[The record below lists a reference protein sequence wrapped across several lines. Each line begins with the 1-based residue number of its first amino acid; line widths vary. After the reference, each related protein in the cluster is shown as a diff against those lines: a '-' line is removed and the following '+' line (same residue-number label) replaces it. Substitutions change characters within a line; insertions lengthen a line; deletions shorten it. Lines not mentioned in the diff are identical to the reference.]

1 MRSKTW
7 RYTGLGTAAALILSL
22 SACKDRGQAGTAS
35 GNIDTRPADTGAAAV
50 PLGADQSKPELTDAN
65 IVALLDEA
73 NMADSAAGAFALK
86 KATNPEVKAFAKLMM
101 GEHHALRA
109 AGQQL
114 AKKLNVTP
122 QPPSDDPVKG
132 LAESEMAALR
142 AAAKGPAFDR
152 TYIDQEVAAHKAVLD
167 LAEKSHEA
175 AQNEELKKLIE
186 QAKPVIEKHL
196 DMAQQIQEKLGKPSA

>member
-7 RYTGLGTAAALILSL
+7 RYAGLGTAAALILSL

-50 PLGADQSKPELTDAN
+50 PPGADQSKPELTDAN

-73 NMADSAAGAFALK
+73 NMADSAAGSFALK

-101 GEHHALRA
+101 GDHHALRA

-114 AKKLNVTP
+114 AKKLSVTP
-122 QPPSDDPVKG
+122 QPPSDDPVRG

-142 AAAKGPAFDR
+142 AAPKGPAFDR

>member
-35 GNIDTRPADTGAAAV
+35 GNIDTRPADTGAAV
-50 PLGADQSKPELTDAN
+50 TPSADQSKPELTDAN

-73 NMADSAAGAFALK
+73 NAADSAAGAFALK

-101 GEHHALRA
+101 GEHHALRV

-122 QPPSDDPVKG
+122 QPPSDDAVKG

-152 TYIDQEVAAHKAVLD
+152 TYIDQEVAVHKAVLD

-186 QAKPVIEKHL
+186 QAKPVLEKHL